1 METLSSIFRMS
12 YWKRF
17 LGERGQPSTL
27 TSSVTASS
35 SGKLPKSS
43 QQTLLNKLHELAME
57 NHRLKEEVRLLKQ
70 QLDPEYDV

>member
-35 SGKLPKSS
+35 SGRSS
-43 QQTLLNKLHELAME
+43 QQTILNKLQELAVE

>member
-1 METLSSIFRMS
+1 METLSSIFQMS

-17 LGERGQPSTL
+17 LGEREQPSTL

-35 SGKLPKSS
+35 SGRSS
-43 QQTLLNKLHELAME
+43 QQTILNKLQELAVE